1 MDSFPSV
8 RALPNAYD
16 WLDRLPFYQAGLQG
30 YSSAPMRIIARRQ
43 GCPYAV
49 TEAILDR
56 FLLTGGKA
64 IRAAE
69 VDDEDHPIAG
79 QIMGSNPRDM
89 AAAAKIMV
97 DLGYDVV
104 DLNFACP
111 VKKMRHEP
119 RGGHLLEYSDTAMAI
134 LKEVRQTI
142 CDTVP
147 LSVKLRRSFNDEP
160 ESEHRFYSVFE
171 TIIEEGYSSVTV
183 HGRTVEQKYV
193 GPSRWP
199 FLKNLVTEY
208 PDFPILGS
216 GDIFTAQAIFD
227 MIRETGVRGVSV
239 ARGAIGNP
247 WVFRQ
252 AKQILAGV
260 APTTPTV
267 AEQREVLE
275 EQCLLSLRFLG
286 EKEAGRMMRKFGIKM
301 SEHHPNAAAVRQAF
315 VDTKTLP
322 QWWHVLTRLYR

>member
-160 ESEHRFYSVFE
+160 ES
-171 TIIEEGYSSVTV
+171 
-183 HGRTVEQKYV
+183 
-193 GPSRWP
+193 
-199 FLKNLVTEY
+199 
-208 PDFPILGS
+208 
-216 GDIFTAQAIFD
+216 
-227 MIRETGVRGVSV
+227 
-239 ARGAIGNP
+239 
-247 WVFRQ
+247 
-252 AKQILAGV
+252 
-260 APTTPTV
+260 
-267 AEQREVLE
+267 
-275 EQCLLSLRFLG
+275 
-286 EKEAGRMMRKFGIKM
+286 
-301 SEHHPNAAAVRQAF
+301 
-315 VDTKTLP
+315 
-322 QWWHVLTRLYR
+322 